1 MLFPLIAHGH
11 HHHHH
16 HHYLVYCRLT
26 DELDL
31 RANFEGI
38 LFNCSL
44 PLLLGY
50 HYYYYY
56 YYYYCYYY

>member
-11 HHHHH
+11 
-16 HHYLVYCRLT
+16 LVYCRLT

-31 RANFEGI
+31 RANLEGI

-44 PLLLGY
+44 PLLIGY

-56 YYYYCYYY
+56 YYYYHIKLNKWFQNL